1 MVRVCG
7 VDPGTRSMDLCGIE
21 DGKVYYEASLDN
33 TEIVKDMEIIIQAI
47 RKAFPLDL
55 IAGPSGMGVEL
66 TLIEEIPEEI
76 FEDWYYNYILLS
88 SREDV
93 LKGVKEGI
101 LGAMLYKNMA
111 DFCSKLK
118 EKRLPVVF
126 IPGVINLPT
135 VPSWR
140 KVNKTD
146 LGTAD
151 KMAVTVLGVY
161 DQPSRFG
168 IPYSEVSFILVEV
181 GFGFNAVIGVE
192 GGRIAD
198 GIGGTIFPNIGFLTA
213 SALDLHLVQLVHNWE
228 QKDEFL
234 GGVASIIESMDPEEF
249 VKMRTEKSRIAFDAM
264 IEGIEKAVASMKV
277 SIKEPKEI
285 LLSGRLTKIKEI
297 KEELIKRLSG
307 YTKVRELG
315 FLEGAK
321 STKET
326 AQGYALIAEGLQ
338 GGKFGP
344 LVDWMKIK
352 EAKGTCYDYI
362 YHPRFKEIKDKL
374 VPFKSAKNLAVLE
387 E

>member
-1 MVRVCG
+1 
-7 VDPGTRSMDLCGIE
+7 
-21 DGKVYYEASLDN
+21 
-33 TEIVKDMEIIIQAI
+33 
-47 RKAFPLDL
+47 
-55 IAGPSGMGVEL
+55 
-66 TLIEEIPEEI
+66 
-76 FEDWYYNYILLS
+76 
-88 SREDV
+88 
-93 LKGVKEGI
+93 
-101 LGAMLYKNMA
+101 
-111 DFCSKLK
+111 
-118 EKRLPVVF
+118 
-126 IPGVINLPT
+126 
-135 VPSWR
+135 
-140 KVNKTD
+140 
-146 LGTAD
+146 
-151 KMAVTVLGVY
+151 MAVTVLGVY
-161 DQPSRFG
+161 DQPSRLG